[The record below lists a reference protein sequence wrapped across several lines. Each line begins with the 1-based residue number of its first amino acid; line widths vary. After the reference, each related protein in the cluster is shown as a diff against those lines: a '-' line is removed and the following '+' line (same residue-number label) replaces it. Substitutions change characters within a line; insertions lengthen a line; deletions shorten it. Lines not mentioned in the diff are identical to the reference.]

1 MSSPRDPDEPGAE
14 QPFVSHLIELRDR
27 LIRISA
33 GIFIAFLVLFPFA
46 NELYVYVATPLMAA
60 LPEGSTMIATQV
72 ISPFLTP
79 FKLAL
84 VAGVFISMPH
94 TLYQLWAFVAPGLYQ
109 HEKRLAMPL
118 LVSSIVLFYL
128 GMLFAYYVVFPLV
141 FAFMAGTTP
150 EGVAMMTDIAAYLD
164 FVLALFF
171 AFGVAFEIPIATIL
185 LVATGVTTPEALA
198 SKRPYVIVGAFVV
211 GMLLTPPDVISQT
224 LLALPMWLLFELG
237 VIFSKLLIRQRAS
250 QVATAEAGVGD
261 AQGGASRP
269 APTPKSSP
277 PGSGSGLIARPGET
291 ASKGRGAVVGR
302 EVDASD
308 MDDRERWRPLTD
320 AELEEELDLASAE
333 EHALGDPERDPE
345 PHAPDGP
352 DDTGSDQAA
361 AAAARELTRERVEDM
376 IRRANK
382 LRELDNHFAARQV
395 LYAVLEEGDESQRRV
410 ARNILNQLDD

>member
-1 MSSPRDPDEPGAE
+1 MSSVRDPEEPGGE
-14 QPFVSHLIELRDR
+14 QPFVAHLIELRDR

-94 TLYQLWAFVAPGLYQ
+94 TIYQLWAFVAPGLYQ
-109 HEKRLAMPL
+109 HEKRLAVPL

-150 EGVAMMTDIAAYLD
+150 DGVAMMTDIAAYLD

-237 VIFSKLLIRQRAS
+237 VIFSKVLLRRPTGSLA
-250 QVATAEAGVGD
+250 AAAAGDGD
-261 AQGGASRP
+261 ADAGGSP
-269 APTPKSSP
+269 PPKSPTPA
-277 PGSGSGLIARPGET
+277 GEGLVRRPGES
-291 ASKGRGAVVGR
+291 AAKGGGDTVVGR
-302 EVDASD
+302 EVDTSD
-308 MDDRERWRPLTD
+308 LDDRERWRPLTD
-320 AELEEELDLASAE
+320 AELEEELDLADADE
-333 EHALGDPERDPE
+333 RALGDPEPPE
-345 PHAPDGP
+345 SPVSDGPETPSAANAPDLKP
-352 DDTGSDQAA
+352 DLKRD
-361 AAAARELTRERVEDM
+361 RVEDM

-382 LRELDNHFAARQV
+382 LRDLDNHFAARQV
-395 LYAVLEEGDESQRRV
+395 LYAVLEEGDEDQRRV